1 MSARGSDRQRNLV
14 RLTVAATLAAAVIA
28 VGACSSEDSS
38 TKSTTTA
45 KGSPA
50 TSTPVPSTVN
60 DADFEQQ
67 AATAEAMIA
76 NAGKDPCNVVK
87 AFGPASALPTPTNA
101 TQTERGV
108 RVVAGLF
115 DSAAASAPAQAAG
128 DAAVLHQA
136 AADLIAEG
144 QAAGWKPDWLM
155 KNPKTITDPK
165 VTQAFTNY
173 QSAVAAS
180 CGGGT
185 TTSTP

>member
-1 MSARGSDRQRNLV
+1 MTSRRIAFRRTV
-14 RLTVAATLAAAVIA
+14 RLTAAATLAAAAVT
-28 VGACSSEDSS
+28 VGACSSDDSS
-38 TKSTTTA
+38 AKSTTTA
-45 KGSPA
+45 KGAPS

-60 DADFEQQ
+60 DADFEKQ

-76 NAGKDPCNVVK
+76 NAGKDPCAVVQ

-128 DAAVLHQA
+128 DATVLHQA
-136 AADLIAEG
+136 ATDLIAEG
-144 QAAGWKPDWLM
+144 QAAGWKPDWLT

-173 QSAVAAS
+173 QSAVAAT
-180 CGGGT
+180 CGGGGP

>member
-1 MSARGSDRQRNLV
+1 MTSRRTDRQRSIIA
-14 RLTVAATLAAAVIA
+14 LTVAATLAATVV
-28 VGACSSEDSS
+28 VGACSSDDSS
-38 TKSTTTA
+38 AKSTTTA

-60 DADFEQQ
+60 DADFEKQ

-76 NAGKDPCNVVK
+76 NAGKDPCAVVQ

-115 DSAAASAPAQAAG
+115 DSAAASAPTQAAG

-144 QAAGWKPDWLM
+144 QAADWKPDWLM

-180 CGGGT
+180 CGGGA